1 MLRKFSNS
9 RTLKDN
15 IQLGSLSAFS
25 AGMVNVTSLIIF
37 FAFTSNVTG
46 HYAILAEEISKGN
59 WYQASVVFVWIFMFF
74 IGNFVSNII
83 IINFNQKN
91 SYAAHSAPLII
102 EIICLLGVGYYGHFH
117 YQETLSETE
126 IMVAT
131 MLFAMGIQNG
141 LTASISNFSVKTT
154 HLTGLTTDVGILT
167 AMFTKKKYRHNKALR
182 SKLNVL
188 LAIAASYLSG
198 GILAGV
204 IYYEAK
210 FLVFFA
216 VSAVIGFII
225 LYEYYK
231 LKVTKYIRV
240 KRTIKLRK
248 GILETT

>member
-9 RTLKDN
+9 RTLKNN

-59 WYQASVVFVWIFMFF
+59 WYQASVVFAWIFMFF

-83 IINFNQKN
+83 IINFNKKN

-102 EIICLLGVGYYGHFH
+102 EILCLLAIGFYGHF
-117 YQETLSETE
+117 YYKETLLETE
-126 IMVAT
+126 LMVGT

-167 AMFTKKKYRHNKALR
+167 AMFTKKKYRQNKALR

-231 LKVTKYIRV
+231 LKVTKFIRI
-240 KRTIKLRK
+240 KRTKS
-248 GILETT
+248 ILKTVT

>member
-59 WYQASVVFVWIFMFF
+59 WYQASVVFAWIFMFF

-91 SYAAHSAPLII
+91 SYVAHSAPLII
-102 EIICLLGVGYYGHFH
+102 EIICLLAIGFYGHFF

-126 IMVAT
+126 IMVGT

-167 AMFTKKKYRHNKALR
+167 AMFTKKEYRHNKLLR
-182 SKLNVL
+182 SKLSVL

-204 IYYEAK
+204 IYYKAK

-231 LKVTKYIRV
+231 LKLTKFIRV
-240 KRTIKLRK
+240 KRTSRIKK
-248 GILETT
+248 SILKTT